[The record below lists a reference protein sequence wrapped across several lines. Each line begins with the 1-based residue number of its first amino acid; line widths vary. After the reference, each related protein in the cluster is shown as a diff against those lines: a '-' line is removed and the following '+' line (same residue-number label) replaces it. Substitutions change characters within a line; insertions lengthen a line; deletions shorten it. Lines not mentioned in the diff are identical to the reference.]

1 MVKKAMKEGSIMVSN
16 MKNKLKAGN
25 TLSFVLILLI
35 IVSIIS
41 MALVYSIS
49 YTTRTRL
56 DKSHKNYETIIL
68 QNKGY
73 EVLNLYIEDLNESSS
88 LNMDTYKETF
98 VATYKEFLED
108 DKYQIKFEEAEGAFT
123 MRFKI
128 GYTDDEDALLVEA
141 TYEYS
146 SDNTKI
152 IGYQLKKWGM
162 TKWI

>member
-1 MVKKAMKEGSIMVSN
+1 MKEGSIMVSK

-73 EVLNLYIEDLNESSS
+73 EVLNLYIEDLNTNAS
-88 LNMDTYKETF
+88 LSIDVYKETF
-98 VATYKEFLED
+98 GATHDDFLEN
-108 DKYQIKFEEAEGAFT
+108 DKYQIKFEDTEDSST
-123 MRFKI
+123 IRFKI

-146 SDNTKI
+146 SVNIKI
-152 IGYQLKKWGM
+152 IGYKLKKWGM

>member
-1 MVKKAMKEGSIMVSN
+1 MVSN

-73 EVLNLYIEDLNESSS
+73 EVLNLYIEDLNSTNGTLVNNKKKSINLQPWKKNLQIS
-88 LNMDTYKETF
+88 LEKLHHILCYCSW
-98 VATYKEFLED
+98 
-108 DKYQIKFEEAEGAFT
+108 
-123 MRFKI
+123 
-128 GYTDDEDALLVEA
+128 LLCR
-141 TYEYS
+141 
-146 SDNTKI
+146 
-152 IGYQLKKWGM
+152 
-162 TKWI
+162 